1 AVRLDRLPRDTA
13 RGGAEAM
20 KTATHYTYLPA
31 ELRCQTLNDCKR
43 RRPRTY
49 YGLRGKDAS
58 GPAPLYLR
66 PRLE

>member
-1 AVRLDRLPRDTA
+1 
-13 RGGAEAM
+13 M

-43 RRPRTY
+43 RRLRTY
-49 YGLRGKDAS
+49 YGLRVKGAS